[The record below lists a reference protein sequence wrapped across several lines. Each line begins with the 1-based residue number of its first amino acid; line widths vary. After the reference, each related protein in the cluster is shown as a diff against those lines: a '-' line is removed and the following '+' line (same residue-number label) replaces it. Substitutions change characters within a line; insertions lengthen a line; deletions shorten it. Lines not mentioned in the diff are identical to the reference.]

1 MNNQKMANQGPITQS
16 KNKKSTYMKT
26 TKQIELTAAPAKS
39 WPLVKHAVMA
49 LLALAA
55 SLLPMSAAENL
66 HPAAAN
72 NPTAIRPFQIHF
84 PKADLVDLRNRV
96 LATRWPEKETVS
108 DQSQG
113 VQLAKLQALVR
124 YWGTDYD
131 WRKVE
136 AKLNALP
143 MFVTTIDGIDIQF
156 IHVKSRQPN
165 AMPLLITH
173 GWPGSILELVK
184 AIGPLTDPT
193 KYGGRAEDAFDVVI
207 PSMPGYG
214 FSGKPETTGWN
225 PDRIGHAWDVL
236 MKRLGYKN
244 YVTQGGDWGS
254 VIADAMGRQAPIGL
268 LGIHVNMPA
277 TVPADVAKAM
287 NAGDPAPAGLSVK
300 ERAAYNSLST
310 FFSKNA
316 GYGIMMVTRPQ
327 TVGYGLTDSPVGLA
341 AWMYDKFAQWTYSGG
356 DPEKSLTKDEM
367 LDDITLYWLTKSAIS
382 SAQLYWENNNNNF
395 NAVDQKTAEIKIPVA
410 VTVFPGEI
418 YQAPRSWT
426 ERAYPTLNYFHEVNK
441 GGHFASW
448 EEPQLYTE
456 ELRAAFRPLRG
467 NQGTA
472 LNQ

>member
-1 MNNQKMANQGPITQS
+1 MNNQKMANQGPITQN

-26 TKQIELTAAPAKS
+26 TKQIELTAAPVKS
-39 WPLVKHAVMA
+39 WPLAKHAVMA
-49 LLALAA
+49 SLALAA
-55 SLLPMSAAENL
+55 SLLPLSAAEDLNS
-66 HPAAAN
+66 AAAN
-72 NPTAIRPFQIHF
+72 NPTAIRPFQIHV
-84 PKADLVDLRNRV
+84 PQSDLDDLRNRV

-113 VQLAKLQALVR
+113 VQLSKLQELVR
-124 YWGTDYD
+124 YWGTDYN

-136 AKLNALP
+136 SKLNALP

-165 AMPLLITH
+165 ALPLLITH

-184 AIGPLTDPT
+184 TIGPLTDPT
-193 KYGGRAEDAFDVVI
+193 KYGGRAEDAFDVII

-225 PDRIGHAWDVL
+225 PDRIGRAWDVL

-254 VIADAMGRQAPIGL
+254 VIADAMGRQAPAGL

-316 GYGIMMVTRPQ
+316 GYGVMMVTARSSSRISRCRF
-327 TVGYGLTDSPVGLA
+327 TATTGLGQKSPKA
-341 AWMYDKFAQWTYSGG
+341 CERRSGG
-356 DPEKSLTKDEM
+356 
-367 LDDITLYWLTKSAIS
+367 
-382 SAQLYWENNNNNF
+382 
-395 NAVDQKTAEIKIPVA
+395 
-410 VTVFPGEI
+410 
-418 YQAPRSWT
+418 
-426 ERAYPTLNYFHEVNK
+426 K
-441 GGHFASW
+441 G
-448 EEPQLYTE
+448 
-456 ELRAAFRPLRG
+456 
-467 NQGTA
+467 
-472 LNQ
+472 

>member
-39 WPLVKHAVMA
+39 WPLAKHAVMA

-84 PKADLVDLRNRV
+84 PEADLVDLRNRV

-113 VQLAKLQALVR
+113 VQLANLQALVR

-165 AMPLLITH
+165 AMPLIITH
-173 GWPGSILELVK
+173 GWPGSFLVLVK

-244 YVTQGGDWGS
+244 YVAQGGDWGS
-254 VIADAMGRQAPIGL
+254 VSDTGTGWAGSAARSRQTPARGRRTESRNCFSWRTRL
-268 LGIHVNMPA
+268 KPA
-277 TVPADVAKAM
+277 F
-287 NAGDPAPAGLSVK
+287 GD
-300 ERAAYNSLST
+300 T
-310 FFSKNA
+310 
-316 GYGIMMVTRPQ
+316 
-327 TVGYGLTDSPVGLA
+327 
-341 AWMYDKFAQWTYSGG
+341 
-356 DPEKSLTKDEM
+356 
-367 LDDITLYWLTKSAIS
+367 
-382 SAQLYWENNNNNF
+382 
-395 NAVDQKTAEIKIPVA
+395 
-410 VTVFPGEI
+410 
-418 YQAPRSWT
+418 
-426 ERAYPTLNYFHEVNK
+426 
-441 GGHFASW
+441 
-448 EEPQLYTE
+448 
-456 ELRAAFRPLRG
+456 
-467 NQGTA
+467 
-472 LNQ
+472 